1 MKNICCIIFCLCAV
15 SVYAQKLPTI
25 QEKGLKVPVRIKI
38 DGKIDEWSN
47 QFMAYNRATD
57 VYYSIANDG
66 SNLYVLIQA
75 RYSEAIKKIIGGG
88 ITFSVMPG
96 GKQTNAVQSSVTF
109 PLLNAGVKGAI
120 GIKYRNRIQA
130 MGKDAV
136 VNAWKTDSMLIG
148 LNSELSINCKE
159 IKLTAMKGQ
168 TDSLVSVYNEDGY
181 KAAMGF
187 DKQFALNY
195 ELAIPLSV
203 LGLSD
208 GATFKYKISINR
220 INFDDTTA
228 HVVMPDGRAVT
239 VVNMPSSIYKGN
251 ADFNPISA
259 TDIMFNTTDCK
270 GTYTL
275 VK

>member
-1 MKNICCIIFCLCAV
+1 MKNVCCIIFCLCAV

-25 QEKGLKVPVRIKI
+25 QETGLKAPAKIKI
-38 DGKIDEWSN
+38 DGKIDEWDN

-88 ITFSVMPG
+88 ITFSVIPG
-96 GKQTNAVQSSVTF
+96 GKQTNALVSSATF
-109 PLLNAGVKGAI
+109 PLLKAGAKGAI
-120 GIKYRNRIQA
+120 GIKYRNRIEA

-136 VNAWKTDSMLIG
+136 VNARKTDSMLIG
-148 LNSELSINCKE
+148 LNSELNINSKE
-159 IKLTAMKGQ
+159 IKLAGMKGQ
-168 TDSLVSVYNEDGY
+168 TDSLISVYNEDGY

-208 GATFKYKISINR
+208 GATFNYKIAINR
-220 INFDDTTA
+220 INFDDTA
-228 HVVMPDGRAVT
+228 VHRVLPDGREVT
-239 VVNMPSSIYKGN
+239 IVNMPMSIYKGN
-251 ADFNPISA
+251 ADFKPIAA
-259 TDIMFNTTDCK
+259 TDAMFNTTDCK